1 MLPRDVPAPTSTF
14 ARTVSLR
21 SRQVLI
27 VGTAL
32 TCILALGLSF
42 RAGALDFPLDRDEG
56 AYAYIGANLPS
67 GIVPYRDVF
76 DHKPP
81 GVYLFYAAAS
91 IGPDKVTSIRLA
103 TGVLFAASV
112 LLVFAITTRTYGRTA
127 GLVAALAW
135 AALGNHFPLEAER
148 ANTEQ
153 IMVPFL
159 LVALWSFQKG
169 AAGSS
174 MRWLI
179 VSGLASGIA
188 FLLKQVAVLPA
199 LVLLG
204 FLGLRAFRTR
214 DRRRSAR
221 EIAAVTVG
229 IALPILATVIYF
241 GAVGALDDL
250 YYAVFRLN
258 YTYAQSGWS
267 IGQKLLRN
275 FDRSSTPWA
284 YAALGSL
291 ILHPFLPREKRSW
304 HLLIVAWSLA
314 NLAGAKVSLRDFPHY
329 FVPVLPGLAI
339 LAGAFISFVSRR
351 AAMLIKGSAWLRPA
365 LAITVAAGLFVWQAE
380 GYLDFYFA
388 KTPAEAARVEFGSHG
403 EHIFAR
409 SEEVAAFIRASTEP
423 EDEIL
428 VWAAEAQIYF
438 LAERRAASRFI
449 YTTAIVVQVDGIA
462 TLRSDL
468 LTRRPKLVVTYTEG
482 SHPYKAYRE
491 GLYEL
496 LAKEG
501 YAERYQAGWLVVY
514 MKE

>member
-1 MLPRDVPAPTSTF
+1 MLPRDVSAPTSTF
-14 ARTVSLR
+14 ARKVSLR

-32 TCILALGLSF
+32 ICILALGLSF

-56 AYAYIGANLPS
+56 VYAYIGANLTS
-67 GIVPYRDVF
+67 GIVPYRDAF

-81 GVYLFYAAAS
+81 GIYLFYAAAS

-103 TGVLFAASV
+103 TDVLFTASI

-159 LVALWSFQKG
+159 LGALWSFQKG

-174 MRWLI
+174 TRWLI

-204 FLGLRAFRTR
+204 YLGLRAFRKGNW
-214 DRRRSAR
+214 RRSAR

-258 YTYAQSGWS
+258 YTYVESSWDVNQT
-267 IGQKLLRN
+267 LLLN
-275 FDRSSTPWA
+275 LDRIAVPWA
-284 YAALGSL
+284 YAASGSL
-291 ILHPFLPREKRSW
+291 LLYPFLPREQRGW
-304 HLLIVAWSLA
+304 HLLIVVWSLA
-314 NLAGAKVSLRDFPHY
+314 NLAGAKVSLREFSHY
-329 FVPVLPGLAI
+329 YVPVLPSIAI
-339 LAGAFISFVSRR
+339 LAGAFIWFMSRR
-351 AAMLIKGSAWLRPA
+351 AAMLVKGSPWLRPA

-388 KTPAEAARVEFGSHG
+388 KTPAEAARVEFGDQG
-403 EHIFAR
+403 EHLFAR
-409 SEEVAAFIRASTEP
+409 SEEVASFIRASTEP

-449 YTTAIVVQVDGIA
+449 YTTGIVAQADGIA

-482 SHPYKAYRE
+482 SPPYKAYRQ

-496 LAKEG
+496 LAEEG
-501 YAERYQAGWLVVY
+501 YAQRFQAGWLVVY